1 VAARILIVEDEPDL
15 LDLLDGG
22 LRTAGF
28 AVDLAAEGGEALRIA
43 RANVPD
49 LVLLDLMLPDMDG
62 TEVCRRLRQDAATR
76 QAGIVIVSARSEL
89 LDRIEAFQDGADDYL
104 VKPFSFRELLLRIQ
118 AVLRRTHGQMLAP
131 AVPRRR
137 SL

>member
-28 AVDLAAEGGEALRIA
+28 TVDLAAEGGEALRLA
-43 RANVPD
+43 GANAPD

-62 TEVCRRLRQDAATR
+62 TEVCRRLRRQPATER
-76 QAGIVIVSARSEL
+76 TGIIVVSAKSDLR
-89 LDRIEAFQDGADDYL
+89 DRIQAFQEGADDYV
-104 VKPFSFRELLLRIQ
+104 VKPFSFRELLLRVQ
-118 AVLRRTHGQMLAP
+118 AVLRRTQGEPMVPAP
-131 AVPRRR
+131 SRRR
-137 SL
+137 AL

>member
-1 VAARILIVEDEPDL
+1 VARILIVEDEPDL
-15 LDLLDGG
+15 LDLLHAG
-22 LRTAGF
+22 LQTAGF
-28 AVDLAAEGGEALRIA
+28 TVDLAAEGGEALASA

-62 TEVCRRLRQDAATR
+62 TEVCRRLRADAATR
-76 QAGIVIVSARSEL
+76 KAAVIIVSAKSEL
-89 LDRIEAFQDGADDYL
+89 LDRIQAFQDGADDYI

-118 AVLRRTHGQMLAP
+118 AVLRRTQGELPAP
-131 AVPRRR
+131 ALPRRR

>member
-28 AVDLAAEGGEALRIA
+28 TVDLAAEGGAGLRLA
-43 RANVPD
+43 CANVPD

-62 TEVCRRLRQDAATR
+62 TEVCRRLRRDPATGK
-76 QAGIVIVSARSEL
+76 AGIIIVSAKSEL
-89 LDRIEAFQDGADDYL
+89 LDRIGAFQDGADDYI

-118 AVLRRTHGQMLAP
+118 AVLRRTQGASM
-131 AVPRRR
+131 VPMPQRRR